1 MPPDGHGVGYLPYV
15 GGVAPTYQYAQDSGM
30 SLLRPALVLLGLS
43 LTAVSARAPAQD
55 LTIYRCIGAAGT
67 LTLRDSPC
75 AKGETQEVR
84 SMQRPKDPAPGAS
97 PATKPAPPAA
107 AVPTR
112 EVQLVYRTPPRP
124 MYECVTADNE
134 RYISDNGEGNPRS
147 VPLWTLGYP
156 MWSHRGVGGGGI
168 NTSGDRSPGGRPP
181 DGRPSRPGYPHRP
194 GVVVPGGYTWV
205 RDECHPLPQEEVC
218 SRLSDRRYEIMRRYN
233 SALQSEIRQLELE
246 QRGID
251 ARMAND
257 CGNY

>member
-1 MPPDGHGVGYLPYV
+1 
-15 GGVAPTYQYAQDSGM
+15 M
-30 SLLRPALVLLGLS
+30 SLLSPALLFLGLS
-43 LTAVSARAPAQD
+43 LTAVPACALAQD
-55 LTIYRCIGAAGT
+55 VTIYRCIGAAGT

-84 SMQRPKDPAPGAS
+84 SMQRPKDPTPGAL
-97 PATKPAPPAA
+97 PAAKPASPPA

-112 EVQLVYRTPPRP
+112 EVQVVYRTPPRP
-124 MYECVTADNE
+124 MYECVTDE
-134 RYISDNGEGNPRS
+134 GKRYISDNGEGNPRS

-156 MWSHRGVGGGGI
+156 MWSHRGGGGGEI
-168 NTSGDRSPGGRPP
+168 STPDNRTPG
-181 DGRPSRPGYPHRP
+181 GRPSRPGYPYRP

-205 RDECHPLPQEEVC
+205 RDECHALPQEEVC

-251 ARMAND
+251 ARIAND

>member
-1 MPPDGHGVGYLPYV
+1 MP
-15 GGVAPTYQYAQDSGM
+15 
-30 SLLRPALVLLGLS
+30 LLRPAVLVISLS
-43 LTAVSARAPAQD
+43 LAAIPVRAPAQD
-55 LTIYRCIGAAGT
+55 VTIYRCIGAAGT

-75 AKGETQEVR
+75 AKSETQEVR
-84 SMQRPKDPAPGAS
+84 SMQRPKDPAPGAL
-97 PATKPAPPAA
+97 PAAKPAPPPA

-112 EVQLVYRTPPRP
+112 EVQVIYRTPPRP
-124 MYECVTADNE
+124 MYECVTAE
-134 RYISDNGEGNPRS
+134 GKRYISDNGEGNPRS

-156 MWSHRGVGGGGI
+156 MWSHRNGPGGGV
-168 NTSGDRSPGGRPP
+168 NTPGD
-181 DGRPSRPGYPHRP
+181 RPSRPDHPHRP

-205 RDECHPLPQEEVC
+205 RDECHALPQEEVC

-251 ARMAND
+251 SRIAND